1 METQKQMLPRRS
13 QPASPMTTACLSL
26 ILLLSCYVVFASA
39 RSEQRPVIFLL
50 TAPSSD
56 RVRPFEIAQPLYVG
70 ARAIGMGNAF
80 TAMADDAT
88 AGFWNPAGLIQ
99 WQGVKVFGMNK
110 LFDRS
115 EYGFDPKG
123 IAYTYRETALFW
135 GNKIALGVPTR
146 DPDYTYYALARQ
158 IGSYLAVGGSLKF
171 QRRHPSDHYQVF
183 GYNPAYD
190 LALLAKPRPAL
201 KIGLLLQNDQ
211 TDLSFERVTL
221 GLAYRIQR
229 QRSGLTF
236 SLDLG
241 LSGWS
246 INDKRILTRSLGV
259 ELPVNDLFQLR
270 VGNSNGDWT
279 AGASLSYPFQF
290 TTVRLDYAWIN
301 DTLLHRSNFI
311 SAEITF

>member
-1 METQKQMLPRRS
+1 
-13 QPASPMTTACLSL
+13 
-26 ILLLSCYVVFASA
+26 
-39 RSEQRPVIFLL
+39 
-50 TAPSSD
+50 
-56 RVRPFEIAQPLYVG
+56 
-70 ARAIGMGNAF
+70 MGNAF
-80 TAMADDAT
+80 TAMADDAA

-110 LFDRS
+110 ISDRS

-123 IAYTYRETALFW
+123 IAYTYRETAFFW

-158 IGSYLAVGGSLKF
+158 IGPYLAIGGSLKF

-190 LALLAKPRPAL
+190 LALLTKPKPAL
-201 KIGLLLQNDQ
+201 KIGLLIQNDQ
-211 TDLSFERVTL
+211 IDLSFERVTL

-229 QRSGLTF
+229 QRLRLTF

-241 LSGWS
+241 FSRRS
-246 INDKRILTRSLGV
+246 INGKRILTRSLGV
-259 ELPVNDLFQLR
+259 ELPVNELLQLR
-270 VGNSNGDWT
+270 MGNSSGDWT
-279 AGASLSYPFQF
+279 VGAGLSYPFQF

-301 DTLLHRSNFI
+301 DTLQRSNFI

>member
-1 METQKQMLPRRS
+1 
-13 QPASPMTTACLSL
+13 MTTASLSL
-26 ILLLSCYVVFASA
+26 ILLVSCCVVSAST
-39 RSEQRPVIFLL
+39 RSEQCPPRFLL
-50 TAPSSD
+50 AAPPSA
-56 RVRPFEIAQPLYVG
+56 RVWPFEIAQPLYVG

-80 TAMADDAT
+80 TAMADDAA

-110 LFDRS
+110 ISDRS

-123 IAYTYRETALFW
+123 IAYTYRETAFFW

-158 IGSYLAVGGSLKF
+158 IGSYLAIGGSLKF

-190 LALLAKPRPAL
+190 LALLTKPKPAL

-211 TDLSFERVTL
+211 IDLSFERVTL

-229 QRSGLTF
+229 QRLRLTF

-241 LSGWS
+241 FSRRS
-246 INDKRILTRSLGV
+246 INGKRILTPSLGV
-259 ELPVNDLFQLR
+259 ELPVNELLQLR
-270 VGNSNGDWT
+270 MGNSSGDWT
-279 AGASLSYPFQF
+279 VGAGLSYPFQF

-301 DTLLHRSNFI
+301 DTLQRSNFI

>member
-1 METQKQMLPRRS
+1 
-13 QPASPMTTACLSL
+13 
-26 ILLLSCYVVFASA
+26 
-39 RSEQRPVIFLL
+39 
-50 TAPSSD
+50 
-56 RVRPFEIAQPLYVG
+56 
-70 ARAIGMGNAF
+70 MGNAF
-80 TAMADDAT
+80 TAMADDAA

-110 LFDRS
+110 ISDRS

-123 IAYTYRETALFW
+123 IAYTYRETAFFW

-158 IGSYLAVGGSLKF
+158 IGSYLAIGGSLKF

-190 LALLAKPRPAL
+190 LALLTKPKPAL

-211 TDLSFERVTL
+211 IDLSFERVTL

-229 QRSGLTF
+229 QRLRLTF

-241 LSGWS
+241 FSRRS
-246 INDKRILTRSLGV
+246 INGKRILTRSLGV
-259 ELPVNDLFQLR
+259 ELPVNELLQLR
-270 VGNSNGDWT
+270 MGNSSGDWT
-279 AGASLSYPFQF
+279 VGAGLSYPFQF

>member
-1 METQKQMLPRRS
+1 MTM
-13 QPASPMTTACLSL
+13 ASLSL
-26 ILLLSCYVVFASA
+26 ILLLPFCVAFTST
-39 RSEQRPVIFLL
+39 RSEQRPPIFLL
-50 TAPSSD
+50 TAPPSA
-56 RVRPFEIAQPLYVG
+56 RVWPFEIAQPLYVG

-80 TAMADDAT
+80 TAMADDAA

-99 WQGVKVFGMNK
+99 WQGVKVFGTNK
-110 LFDRS
+110 ISDRS

-123 IAYTYRETALFW
+123 IAYTYRETAFFW

-158 IGSYLAVGGSLKF
+158 IGSYLAIGGSLKF

-190 LALLAKPRPAL
+190 LALLTKPKPAL
-201 KIGLLLQNDQ
+201 KIGLLIQNDQ
-211 TDLSFERVTL
+211 IDLSFERVTL

-229 QRSGLTF
+229 QRLRLTF

-241 LSGWS
+241 FSRRS
-246 INDKRILTRSLGV
+246 INGKRILTRSLGV
-259 ELPVNDLFQLR
+259 ELPVNELLQLR
-270 VGNSNGDWT
+270 MGNSSGDWT
-279 AGASLSYPFQF
+279 VGAGLSYPFQF

-301 DTLLHRSNFI
+301 DTLQRSNFI

>member
-1 METQKQMLPRRS
+1 
-13 QPASPMTTACLSL
+13 MTTASLSL
-26 ILLLSCYVVFASA
+26 ILLVSCCVVSAST
-39 RSEQRPVIFLL
+39 RSEQCPPIFLL
-50 TAPSSD
+50 TAPPSA
-56 RVRPFEIAQPLYVG
+56 RVWPFEIAQPLYVG

-80 TAMADDAT
+80 TAMADDAA

-110 LFDRS
+110 ISDRS

-123 IAYTYRETALFW
+123 IAYTYRETAFFW

-158 IGSYLAVGGSLKF
+158 IGSYLAIGGSLKF

-190 LALLAKPRPAL
+190 LALLTKPKPAL

-211 TDLSFERVTL
+211 IDLSFERVTL

-229 QRSGLTF
+229 QRLRLTF

-241 LSGWS
+241 FSRRS
-246 INDKRILTRSLGV
+246 INGKRILTPSLGV
-259 ELPVNDLFQLR
+259 ELPVNELLQLR
-270 VGNSNGDWT
+270 MGNSSGDWT
-279 AGASLSYPFQF
+279 VGAGLSYPFQF

-301 DTLLHRSNFI
+301 DTLQRSNFI

>member
-1 METQKQMLPRRS
+1 MLPRRS
-13 QPASPMTTACLSL
+13 QPASSMTTASLSL
-26 ILLLSCYVVFASA
+26 ILLVSCCVVSAST
-39 RSEQRPVIFLL
+39 RSEQCPPIFLL
-50 TAPSSD
+50 TAPPSA
-56 RVRPFEIAQPLYVG
+56 RVWPFEIAQPLYVG

-80 TAMADDAT
+80 TAMADDAA

-110 LFDRS
+110 ISDRS

-123 IAYTYRETALFW
+123 IAYTYRETAFFW

-158 IGSYLAVGGSLKF
+158 IGSYLAIGGSLKF

-183 GYNPAYD
+183 GYNLAYD
-190 LALLAKPRPAL
+190 LALLTKPKPAL

-211 TDLSFERVTL
+211 IDLSFERVTL

-229 QRSGLTF
+229 QRLRLTF

-241 LSGWS
+241 FSRRS
-246 INDKRILTRSLGV
+246 INGKRILTRSLGV
-259 ELPVNDLFQLR
+259 ELPVNELLQLR
-270 VGNSNGDWT
+270 MGNSSGDWT
-279 AGASLSYPFQF
+279 VGAGLSYPFQF

-301 DTLLHRSNFI
+301 DTLQRSNFI